1 MVLPV
6 GLEVVIIEEIKIIR
20 KVNFHG
26 LQIMLTYYFMLII
39 KPVKHSKLA
48 IEQVFQ
54 LFQRF
59 FL

>member
-6 GLEVVIIEEIKIIR
+6 GLEVIIIKEIKIIR

-26 LQIMLTYYFMLII
+26 LQILLTMLII
-39 KPVKHSKLA
+39 KPVKHSKLT

-54 LFQRF
+54 LFQKF